1 MEMINE
7 LKEKLGRKY
16 NFTANAGYLLSAFNF
31 YIAVNILFGFGF
43 NVFLFIV
50 IYSIYFVSNFVFSSI
65 TNLYID
71 IQTDEYI
78 RSRELFYS
86 YGITEFISF
95 LFIPIAIIFINHPVL
110 AYLLINSV
118 FLLIWLVRVFI
129 IKKISKLGYINSFI
143 ATFFPYILIVILI
156 FVIIVIS
163 TIMILSKI
171 YG

>member
-1 MEMINE
+1 MEIINE
-7 LKEKLGRKY
+7 LKEKLGGRY
-16 NFTANAGYLLSAFNF
+16 NFAANVGYLLSAFNF
-31 YIAVNILFGFGF
+31 YMSINILFGLSF

-50 IYSIYFVSNFVFSSI
+50 IYSIYFASNFVFCGI

-71 IQTDEYI
+71 IQTDQHI
-78 RSRELFYS
+78 RSKEVFYL

-95 LFIPIAIIFINHPVL
+95 LFIPIAIIFINHPAL
-110 AYLLINSV
+110 ACFLINSV
-118 FLLIWLVRVFI
+118 FLLIWLIRVFI

-143 ATFFPYILIVILI
+143 AAFFPYILMVILS